1 MKAVLLRTFGASVI
15 GLTLTGAVRALVRD
29 PSHACSLAALA
40 QWARSDTLNYVVLRA
55 RADTLSA
62 TMWRPPV
69 VRLGLPAD
77 SPDPPP
83 APERIVYG
91 QHVEILRAVGPAA
104 DSLRALGHTDSV
116 ALIAWRM
123 DSMCSEW
130 PPHPTL
136 VLSAGDEA
144 FLATVPRRDQ
154 HARFRTPILD
164 LWPTRRFYDPVL
176 ERAYHPRAAHSLW
189 LRPAIMSVAEFE
201 RFYNA
206 LPPASLWEENP
217 ARALAHLEQWAERHP
232 ELARRQPARR
242 ILKDARVAVRDLTH
256 RDQAHNSPNEAERK
270 RTH

>member
-1 MKAVLLRTFGASVI
+1 MKALLLRTFGASVI
-15 GLTLTGAVRALVRD
+15 SLALTGAVSALVRD
-29 PSHACSLAALA
+29 PPRACSLAALVL
-40 QWARSDTLNYVVLRA
+40 WARPDTLNYVILRA
-55 RADTLSA
+55 RADTLPA

-77 SPDPPP
+77 APDPPP

-91 QHVEILRAVGPAA
+91 QQVEILRSVGPAA
-104 DSLRALGHTDSV
+104 DSLQAFGRTDSV

-144 FLATVPRRDQ
+144 FLATVPRRDRR
-154 HARFRTPILD
+154 ARFRTPILD

-176 ERAYHPRAAHSLW
+176 EREYHARRAPGLW
-189 LRPAIMSVAEFE
+189 LRPAIMNVEEFE
-201 RFYNA
+201 LFYNA

-217 ARALAHLEQWAERHP
+217 TRALAQLREWAERHP
-232 ELARRQPARR
+232 QIARREPARR
-242 ILKDARVAVRDLTH
+242 ILKDARMAVRELAH
-256 RDQAHNSPNEAERK
+256 RDLNDREHR
-270 RTH
+270 